1 MFLAQFAVTLTGAKG
16 MVKCAPSAPRVAVF
30 SLPSVGSFQVT
41 VQPDRLMPAS
51 VAPGTLTVT
60 VPKACE
66 GPALPVQVPVA
77 EPLVPRS

>member
-51 VAPGTLTVT
+51 VAP
-60 VPKACE
+60 E
-66 GPALPVQVPVA
+66 
-77 EPLVPRS
+77 R